1 MMLTGDTI
9 ALGSIKMAK
18 QLYAHSAEL
27 SVRAK
32 NTERSIAATMLCGW
46 PLLFAGLFHHL
57 VTANLLGIMLGPVVL
72 SWWLGAYAVVFAI
85 AFWCWR
91 FSLKAQ
97 LQEGSEGLP
106 GRPAA
111 SL

>member
-1 MMLTGDTI
+1 
-9 ALGSIKMAK
+9 MAK

-32 NTERSIAATMLCGW
+32 NTERSISATMLCGW

-72 SWWLGAYAVVFAI
+72 SWWLGVYAVVFAI

-97 LQEGSEGLP
+97 LRKDP
-106 GRPAA
+106 RDFPADPQRRCDPPFDYKEDR
-111 SL
+111 